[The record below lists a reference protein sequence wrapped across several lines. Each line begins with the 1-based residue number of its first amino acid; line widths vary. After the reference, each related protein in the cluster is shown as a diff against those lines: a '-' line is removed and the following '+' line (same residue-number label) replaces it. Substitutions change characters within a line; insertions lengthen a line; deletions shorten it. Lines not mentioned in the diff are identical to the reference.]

1 MNKIL
6 NTITNG
12 IQIGQ
17 RTHHQDQVIIPPNF
31 SPIKRIVNSVGKLHP
46 ILTFI
51 SKVLL
56 YPILKADK
64 LYHNSHQL
72 QKC

>member
-17 RTHHQDQVIIPPNF
+17 RTHNQDQVIIPPNF
-31 SPIKRIVNSVGKLHP
+31 NPIKRIVNSVGKLHP

-72 QKC
+72 

>member
-31 SPIKRIVNSVGKLHP
+31 NPIKRIVNSVGKLHP

-72 QKC
+72 